1 MNYEDIQ
8 INLVPLLEALNEEMA
23 KFLGEGAVPRRVVVN
38 TDNNGLYLEGERY
51 NEVEKRI
58 QTVHKLVTEVPALT
72 GEPLEVPD
80 NLFEDTEEVAYVE
93 GTENVN

>member
-23 KFLGEGAVPRRVVVN
+23 KFLGEGAVPRRVIIN

-51 NEVEKRI
+51 NEAEKRI
-58 QTVHKLVTEVPALT
+58 QTVHKLVTEVPSLT
-72 GEPLEVPD
+72 GEPLDIPED
-80 NLFEDTEEVAYVE
+80 MFEGIEEVEYVE
-93 GTENVN
+93 GSENVN